1 MLGKLLAGLFGG
13 FVVGVLAYVVLGLV
27 DVPAMRAHLGPIP
40 MAALWAVALLA
51 AIAARAARQAWG
63 WMLLLAGLLAYAL
76 PFIGFVAGGSRLDAE
91 LAGRVGDLLA
101 AVLAPDLLAAG
112 IGPEVAEI
120 GKAWLMA
127 LDDHVFSLA
136 CLASGT
142 LLLVTGLM
150 AGKEL
155 RDPAPS
161 SGDSPPPGVLNVITA
176 QRGRYTYHIYAHRAL
191 SE

>member
-1 MLGKLLAGLFGG
+1 MGGGAAGGHRR
-13 FVVGVLAYVVLGLV
+13 
-27 DVPAMRAHLGPIP
+27 P
-40 MAALWAVALLA
+40 
-51 AIAARAARQAWG
+51 AARQAWG

-101 AVLAPDLLAAG
+101 AVLASDLLAAG

-136 CLASGT
+136 WLASGT

-191 SE
+191 SEKEMIQLVGEAIEDGRLAEPEPGGTATLITRIGLEADATGT